1 MSATEPAAVRPPA
14 AEPAEADLELAD
26 TVVRELFML
35 VRQVKRSSERHRPDM
50 IVDMAG
56 YHVLAHLHFGGP
68 LRATEIAAA
77 FHTDPSTVSRQVSA
91 LVKAGLVERRADP
104 DDGRAS
110 LLAATDDGVRVIETE
125 RRRRA
130 HVIAEVLGGW
140 DPADRVALTTLLD
153 RFLDDYQTY
162 EARES

>member
-1 MSATEPAAVRPPA
+1 MSTAKPAT
-14 AEPAEADLELAD
+14 AEPDEADIELAD

-35 VRQVKRSSERHRPDM
+35 VRQVKRSAERHRPDM

-68 LRATEIAAA
+68 QRATEIAAA
-77 FHTDPSTVSRQVSA
+77 FHSDPSTISRQVSA

-110 LLAATDDGVRVIETE
+110 LLAANDEGVRVIETE

-153 RFLDDYQTY
+153 RFLDDYQTF

>member
-1 MSATEPAAVRPPA
+1 MSTAKPAT
-14 AEPAEADLELAD
+14 AEPDEADIELAD

-35 VRQVKRSSERHRPDM
+35 VRQVKRSAERHRPDM

-68 LRATEIAAA
+68 QRATEIAAA
-77 FHTDPSTVSRQVSA
+77 FHSDPSTISRQVSA

-104 DDGRAS
+104 GDGRAS
-110 LLAATDDGVRVIETE
+110 LLAANDEGVRVIETE

-153 RFLDDYQTY
+153 RFLDDYQTF

>member
-1 MSATEPAAVRPPA
+1 MSATEPVTAGPPGS
-14 AEPAEADLELAD
+14 EPDEADLELAD

-35 VRQVKRSSERHRPDM
+35 VRQVKRSAERHSPEM
-50 IVDMAG
+50 LVDIAA
-56 YHVLAHLHFGGP
+56 YHVLTHLHFGGP
-68 LRATEIAAA
+68 QRATGIAAT
-77 FHTDPSTVSRQVSA
+77 FHSDPSTISRQVSA

-104 DDGRAS
+104 GDGRAS
-110 LLAATDDGVRVIETE
+110 LLAATEDGVRVIETE